1 MTVYATG
8 LSGTIGRALSRN
20 IKPLK
25 FSENGID
32 RSDLDLLRS
41 GDVIIHLAAI
51 VGESKVIENY
61 ELAHKI
67 NVLGTDNLA
76 IQIAKL
82 KDVRIIYISTGHVYV
97 LSNQPRNEMHIANPQ
112 SLYARTKYEA
122 ENCVL
127 NRFREL
133 PEMALILR
141 IFSIMDKNLD
151 VRSLPAKIER
161 LLTNRNVSEDS
172 LIKFSDD
179 VRDFLT
185 LEEISSVIDFVS
197 NRRISGILNVCSGSA
212 ITVRE
217 ACIQFSHLL
226 GYPNPESLLSF
237 GEGNSELPFLVGDR
251 SRLDLILGQ

>member
-1 MTVYATG
+1 MTIYATG
-8 LSGTIGRALSRN
+8 LSGTIGRAIKGN

-32 RSDLDLLRS
+32 RSSLALLKS

-61 ELAHKI
+61 ELAQKI
-67 NVLGTDNLA
+67 NILGTDKLA
-76 IQIAKL
+76 LQIAKL
-82 KDVRIIYISTGHVYV
+82 DGVRIIYVSTGHVYGP
-97 LSNQPRNEMHIANPQ
+97 SNEPRNEMHEANPQ
-112 SLYARTKYEA
+112 SFYAKTKYEG
-122 ENCVL
+122 ENCVS

-151 VRSLPAKIER
+151 MRSLPAKIER
-161 LLTNRNVSEDS
+161 LLVNRNISEDN

-185 LEEISSVIDFVS
+185 LESISSVVDFVS
-197 NRRISGILNVCSGSA
+197 TRRISGVLNVCSGSA
-212 ITVRE
+212 ISVRD
-217 ACIQFSHLL
+217 ACIQFGHKL
-226 GYPNPESLLSF
+226 GYQNPGSLLNF
-237 GEGNSELPFLVGDR
+237 GVGNSELPYLVGDR
-251 SRLDLILGQ
+251 SKLDSILNI